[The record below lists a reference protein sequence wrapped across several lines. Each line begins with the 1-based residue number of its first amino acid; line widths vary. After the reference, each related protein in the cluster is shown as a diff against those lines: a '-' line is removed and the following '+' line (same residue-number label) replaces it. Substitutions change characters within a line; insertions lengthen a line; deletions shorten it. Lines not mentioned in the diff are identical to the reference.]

1 MLVEVVLW
9 SALIRG
15 ASYGRCTHGAQL
27 WGASVA
33 ESLLDKIESEALAGD
48 VVKAL
53 RLCITLGG
61 HSDSAELR
69 DWALRELHG
78 YGADDELPDY
88 RHIGAPL
95 CVDGFT
101 PTAMFT
107 GRSMSVLQL
116 PDFAQ
121 GSISERLE
129 LRHSIPELLDMASS
143 AEQKGES
150 IRLLPPG
157 ATELLLHMNSSGNY
171 GMQFERLYWQVMP
184 TPIKGVVERVC
195 TDIVGLVAE
204 MRSGMARGEDL
215 PSPDVTAQAFSV
227 IVDGTDNRVVLKN
240 VRQES
245 ESSSPDESTGHRIL
259 KVWAWLATILAAIAT
274 VGILYLELAG

>member
-1 MLVEVVLW
+1 M
-9 SALIRG
+9 
-15 ASYGRCTHGAQL
+15 
-27 WGASVA
+27 A

-69 DWALRELHG
+69 DWAVRELRG
-78 YGADDELPDY
+78 YGPDNELPAY
-88 RHIGAPL
+88 RRIGAPI
-95 CVDGFT
+95 CVDGLT

-107 GRSMSVLQL
+107 GRAMSVFQL

-121 GSISERLE
+121 DNISEQVE
-129 LRHSIPELLDMASS
+129 LRHSIPELVDMANS

-150 IRLLPPG
+150 IKLLLPG
-157 ATELLLHMNSSGNY
+157 AADLLLYMNSSGNY
-171 GMQFERLYWQVMP
+171 GMQLERLYWQVMP
-184 TPIKGVVERVC
+184 TPIRGVVERVR

-204 MRSGMARGEDL
+204 MRSGMARGQDL
-215 PSPDVTAQAFSV
+215 PSPDVAAQAFSV
-227 IVDGTDNRVVLKN
+227 IVNGTGNRVVMKN

-245 ESSSPDESTGHRIL
+245 DSSPLEESTGHRML
-259 KVWAWLATILAAIAT
+259 KVMAWLAGIAAAMAT
-274 VGILYLELAG
+274 VVILYLQLAG

>member
-1 MLVEVVLW
+1 M
-9 SALIRG
+9 
-15 ASYGRCTHGAQL
+15 
-27 WGASVA
+27 A

-61 HSDSAELR
+61 HSGSAELR
-69 DWALRELHG
+69 DWAVRELRG

-88 RHIGAPL
+88 RHIRAPI
-95 CVDGFT
+95 CVDGLT